1 MGETTENITETRSI
15 VGSSTDAI
23 EMLSFNIDDA
33 IYAVEIKYIKEIIGV
48 EKITFVPKIPDHIKG
63 VINLRGKV
71 VPVISVRRRF
81 DIEEIP
87 YDNRTCIIVLEF
99 EDGEQV
105 GIIVDRVQEVV
116 VAKPD
121 DISKTPD
128 SRNVNANRYIR
139 SIIHLDNGVRL
150 LIDCN
155 KLINDDRGAM
165 I

>member
-1 MGETTENITETRSI
+1 MSETAKSVTETRNAI
-15 VGSSTDAI
+15 GNADAI

-33 IYAVEIKYIKEIIGV
+33 VYAVEIKYIKEIIGV
-48 EKITFVPKIPDHIKG
+48 EKITIVPKIPDHIKG

-81 DIEEIP
+81 AIEEIP

-116 VAKPD
+116 VARPD
-121 DISKTPD
+121 DVSKTPD

-139 SIIHLDNGVRL
+139 SIIHLENGVRL
-150 LIDCN
+150 LIDCH
-155 KLINDDRGAM
+155 KLINDDRGVM
-165 I
+165 L

>member
-1 MGETTENITETRSI
+1 MGETTENITRTRNAI
-15 VGSSTDAI
+15 GSADAI

-48 EKITFVPKIPDHIKG
+48 EKITFVPKIPHHIKG

-81 DIEEIP
+81 EIEEIP

-99 EDGEQV
+99 ENGEQV

-155 KLINDDRGAM
+155 KLINDDRGIM

>member
-1 MGETTENITETRSI
+1 MGETTENITETRNAI
-15 VGSSTDAI
+15 GSADAI

-48 EKITFVPKIPDHIKG
+48 ERITVVPKIPDHIKA
-63 VINLRGKV
+63 VITL
-71 VPVISVRRRF
+71 RRRF
-81 DIEEIP
+81 EVEEIP

-155 KLINDDRGAM
+155 KLINDDRGVM
-165 I
+165 V

>member
-1 MGETTENITETRSI
+1 MGANTENITETRNAI
-15 VGSSTDAI
+15 GSADAI

-48 EKITFVPKIPDHIKG
+48 ERITVVPKIPDHIKG

-81 DIEEIP
+81 EIEEIP

-155 KLINDDRGAM
+155 KLINDDRGVM
-165 I
+165 V